1 MSHDVSMT
9 LDDVLLPLAITVIID
24 SKVKEPE
31 LNAFIEQGVG
41 LADLF
46 ELEGVSNTTVRD
58 WYDTNAEALRKK
70 LSGKRRNTLVLRA
83 LTRFKEDMHIDNVFD
98 AMVSISVSDKEYHEE
113 ESELIRSATSIWGL
127 QRPALKVDTR
137 KK

>member
-1 MSHDVSMT
+1 MSHDVNIS
-9 LDDVLLPLAITVIID
+9 LDDILLPLAITVIID

-41 LADLF
+41 LAELF
-46 ELEGVSNTTVRD
+46 ELKDVSENFVRN
-58 WYDTNAEALRKK
+58 WYETNADPLREK

-83 LTRFKEDMHIDNVFD
+83 LTRFQEDMHIDNVFD